1 MSLSTLD
8 RWIAVGQVQIRKE
21 PHGQRHRVYVVMAEG
36 GADGEGEL
44 GMNAHGGE
52 EIMPGGTPPDKV
64 SLAVTRERVR
74 GLEEMVEQLKAE
86 RDLYAGILE
95 GLRMGRLV
103 AEGTRRHR
111 SWWRFR
117 RRWC

>member
-1 MSLSTLD
+1 MSTLD
-8 RWIAVGQVQIRKE
+8 RWIAAGRVQIRKE

-36 GADGEGEL
+36 GADGEGIP
-44 GMNAHGGE
+44 GVNTRGGE

-86 RDLYAGILE
+86 RDRYAGLLE
-95 GLRMGRLV
+95 DLRTRRLV
-103 AEGTRRHR
+103 VEGTERQRP
-111 SWWRFR
+111 WWRFWGER
-117 RRWC
+117 S